1 LEESIR
7 TIEDGLWS
15 WVSVGLV
22 VYLIMVVKLVV
33 DEVHAPF
40 RHVNHKFFKC
50 TPTLEKPLNQ
60 YNQKGEMVV
69 LDKRINVKI
78 REKGAS
84 TSPLVLL
91 MHTY

>member
-1 LEESIR
+1 MPQDKRNRLRGWCLRLEESIR

-40 RHVNHKFFKC
+40 CHVNHEFFKC
-50 TPTLEKPLNQ
+50 TPPLEKLLDQ
-60 YNQKGEMVV
+60 YIQEGEMNG
-69 LDKRINVKI
+69 LIERINM
-78 REKGAS
+78 G
-84 TSPLVLL
+84 TC
-91 MHTY
+91 